1 MRVNQFAG
9 DTRQFLGIL
18 RALPMLFGKPERG
31 EPASEARSEAKP
43 SGVGEEP
50 ASDVE
55 PA

>member
-18 RALPMLFGKPERG
+18 RALPMLSGSESRRSAPS
-31 EPASEARSEAKP
+31 ASE
-43 SGVGEEP
+43 
-50 ASDVE
+50 VE

>member
-18 RALPMLFGKPERG
+18 RALPMFCGSNMVRS
-31 EPASEARSEAKP
+31 EPWASE
-43 SGVGEEP
+43 
-50 ASDVE
+50 VE

>member
-18 RALPMLFGKPERG
+18 RALPMFCGSK
-31 EPASEARSEAKP
+31 SMRSEP
-43 SGVGEEP
+43 S
-50 ASDVE
+50 ASKVE